1 MKGEAFGLLSPNLV
15 SRGPS
20 RHSYSMAIEVRRISG
35 KEVTRYLADAAR
47 LRIAV
52 FREYPYLYDGDEA
65 AEQEYLTIYAACPR
79 SVFVLALDGGR
90 VVGVSTGLPMA
101 DADASFQAPFIAVGE
116 PPEEWFYFGE
126 SVLDPAY
133 RGQGIGHR
141 FFDERESH
149 ARELGFRRTCFCSV
163 IRPGDHPLK
172 PAGYRPHD
180 VFWTKRGYAPQSRL
194 KARFSWKQIDAPGE
208 IENELVFWTR
218 EL

>member
-1 MKGEAFGLLSPNLV
+1 
-15 SRGPS
+15 
-20 RHSYSMAIEVRRISG
+20 MAIEVRRIPG
-35 KEVTRYLADAAR
+35 EEIRLYLADAAR
-47 LRIAV
+47 LRISV

-65 AEQEYLTIYAACPR
+65 SEQEYLTSYLNCPR

-101 DADASFQAPFIAVGE
+101 DADESFQAPFIAAGL

-126 SVLDPAY
+126 SVLDPGY

-141 FFDERESH
+141 FFDEREGH

-163 IRPGDHPLK
+163 IRPDDHPLK

-180 VFWTKRGYAPQSRL
+180 VFWTKRGYTRQAHL
-194 KARFSWKQIDAPGE
+194 KARFSWKQIDPPREVG
-208 IENELVFWTR
+208 NELVFWTR
-218 EL
+218 EV